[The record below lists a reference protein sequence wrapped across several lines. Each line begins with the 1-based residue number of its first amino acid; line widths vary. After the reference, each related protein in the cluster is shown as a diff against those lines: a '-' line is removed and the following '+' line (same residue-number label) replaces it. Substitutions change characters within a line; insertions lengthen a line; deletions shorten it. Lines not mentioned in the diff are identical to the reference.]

1 MKIVRYTTGGGARVG
16 VLQDDGVICDAG
28 TSIFDANRAG
38 AEVGKAKLLAP
49 VDKPGKILCI
59 GLNYKKHAE
68 ESGGAPP
75 ANPILFAKYD
85 NSIVGPGANI
95 VIPPITEK
103 VDYEAEL
110 GVVMAKRAS
119 AVSEADALSYVLGYT
134 CINDVSA
141 RDLQFG
147 DSQWTRGKTL
157 DTFCPIGP
165 CIVTTD
171 EIGDPQTLG
180 IRCRV
185 NGETLQDSNTA
196 DMIFSVAEII
206 SFLSQG
212 ITLEPGDVIA
222 TGTPEGVGFARD
234 PSIYLKPGDVVDV
247 EIDRIGTLTNPVLAR
262 P

>member
-16 VLQDDGVICDAG
+16 VLDENGVICDAG

-59 GLNYKKHAE
+59 GLNYRKHAE

-110 GVVMAKRAS
+110 GVVIAKRAS

-171 EIGDPQTLG
+171 EIADPQTLG

-247 EIDRIGTLTNPVLAR
+247 EIDGIGTLTNPVLAR
-262 P
+262 S